1 MGPAR
6 WAGREP
12 AACQQRIDS
21 AYLAYGTMSILQL
34 MCILAPD
41 APPHR
46 STENWG
52 FSKQLYY
59 SSQSVLSQSPSS
71 SSLSS
76 LISHSHLFFFFPKS
90 TMTSRSVFGFVL
102 ELLLS
107 SPRGCVW
114 AQSGGG
120 FLTENLEK
128 TCPLPPRRG
137 GWWSKTVGVSP
148 SQRHLSQG
156 AGPVLLLLLP
166 MPNINHQTW
175 GLHAEA
181 TGAVLRDSPFPKS
194 ACLVPPPTA
203 CFTSPLHPFPD
214 PCLTS

>member
-76 LISHSHLFFFFPKS
+76 LISHSHLFFFSQINNDFQICIWFCFGASSFLP
-90 TMTSRSVFGFVL
+90 SRVCLGTVRRW
-102 ELLLS
+102 LLDREPGKHAPSLQD
-107 SPRGCVW
+107 VE
-114 AQSGGG
+114 AGGVR
-120 FLTENLEK
+120 L
-128 TCPLPPRRG
+128 
-137 GWWSKTVGVSP
+137 
-148 SQRHLSQG
+148 
-156 AGPVLLLLLP
+156 
-166 MPNINHQTW
+166 W
-175 GLHAEA
+175 G
-181 TGAVLRDSPFPKS
+181 
-194 ACLVPPPTA
+194 
-203 CFTSPLHPFPD
+203 
-214 PCLTS
+214 